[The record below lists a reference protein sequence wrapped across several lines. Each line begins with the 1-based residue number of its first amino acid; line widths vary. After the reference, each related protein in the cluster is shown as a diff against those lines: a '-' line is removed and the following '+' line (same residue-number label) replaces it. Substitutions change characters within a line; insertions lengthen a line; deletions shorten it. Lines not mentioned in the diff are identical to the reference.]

1 VVKPEEAA
9 PMSKSK
15 RRQELFSKILIQF
28 FLMAATAVIIVPLYW
43 VFKTSLTGENL
54 YTYPPSFFPVN
65 LHLFSFV
72 DVFYWI
78 PFARFAINSIIVSGI
93 VVAANLLFNSMAA
106 MALTYDFKLKSIVII
121 MYLSSM
127 MIPFQTAIIPAF
139 LLTRELGL
147 LNSHLGLAMP
157 LLATIVNIF
166 VFKSSF
172 DAVPK
177 SIIDSSRIDGLSEW
191 RILDKIYLPLAGPAI
206 ATNIILAF
214 VWSWNNFIWPLI
226 IVRDEAMQTLPLAL
240 SRFLSYFED
249 TSGQL
254 YAFVVLVAIPVILVF
269 LANQKRFVNGILAG
283 AVKG

>member
-1 VVKPEEAA
+1 
-9 PMSKSK
+9 MSKSK
-15 RRQELFSKILIQF
+15 SRQELVGKILAQVVLI
-28 FLMAATAVIIVPLYW
+28 AATAVIIVPLYW

-54 YTYPPSFFPVN
+54 YSYPPSPFPVN
-65 LHLFSFV
+65 PHLFNFV

-78 PFARFAINSIIVSGI
+78 PFARFALNSVIVSGI
-93 VVAANLLFNSMAA
+93 VVFANLLFNSMAA
-106 MALTYDFKLKSIVII
+106 MALTYDFKLKSIVIT

-177 SIIDSSRIDGLSEW
+177 SIIDSSRIDGLNEW

-226 IVRDEAMQTLPLAL
+226 IVRDEEMQTLPLAL

-269 LANQKRFVNGILAG
+269 LANQKSFVKGILAG

>member
-1 VVKPEEAA
+1 
-9 PMSKSK
+9 
-15 RRQELFSKILIQF
+15 
-28 FLMAATAVIIVPLYW
+28 LYW
-43 VFKTSLTGENL
+43 VLKTSLTGENL
-54 YTYPPSFFPVN
+54 YSYPPSVFPVSP
-65 LHLFSFV
+65 HLFNYV
-72 DVFYWI
+72 DVFFWI
-78 PFARFAINSIIVSGI
+78 PFARFALNSVIVSGI
-93 VVAANLLFNSMAA
+93 VVAANLVFNSMAA
-106 MALTYDFKLKSIVII
+106 MALTYDFKLKGTVIA
-121 MYLSSM
+121 MYLGSM

-139 LLTRELGL
+139 LLTRDLGL
-147 LNSHLGLAMP
+147 LNTHLGLAMP

-177 SIIDSSRIDGLSEW
+177 SIIDSTRIDGLSEW
-191 RILDKIYLPLAGPAI
+191 RLLDQIYLPLAGPAI

-254 YAFVVLVAIPVILVF
+254 YAFVVLVAIPVILIF
-269 LANQKRFVNGILAG
+269 LANQKRFVKGVLAG

>member
-1 VVKPEEAA
+1 
-9 PMSKSK
+9 MSKSK
-15 RRQELFSKILIQF
+15 SRQELVGKILAQVVLI
-28 FLMAATAVIIVPLYW
+28 AATAVIIVPLYW

-54 YTYPPSFFPVN
+54 YSYPPSPFPVN
-65 LHLFSFV
+65 PHLFNFV

-78 PFARFAINSIIVSGI
+78 PFARFALNSVIVSGI
-93 VVAANLLFNSMAA
+93 VVFANLLFNSMAA
-106 MALTYDFKLKSIVII
+106 MALTYDFKLKSIVIT

-226 IVRDEAMQTLPLAL
+226 IVRDEEMQTLPLAL

-269 LANQKRFVNGILAG
+269 LANQKRFVKGILAG

>member
-1 VVKPEEAA
+1 
-9 PMSKSK
+9 MSKSK
-15 RRQELFSKILIQF
+15 SSQELVGKILAQVVLI
-28 FLMAATAVIIVPLYW
+28 AATAVIIIPLYW
-43 VFKTSLTGENL
+43 VLKTSLTGENL
-54 YTYPPSFFPVN
+54 FTYPPSTFPVDP
-65 LHLFSFV
+65 HLFNFV

-78 PFARFAINSIIVSGI
+78 PFGRFAINSVIVSGI
-93 VVAANLLFNSMAA
+93 VVAANLVFNSMAA
-106 MALTYDFKLKSIVII
+106 MALTYDFKLKSVVIT

-191 RILDKIYLPLAGPAI
+191 RILDQIYLPLAGPAI
-206 ATNIILAF
+206 ATNVILAF

-269 LANQKRFVNGILAG
+269 LSNQKRFVKGILAG

>member
-1 VVKPEEAA
+1 
-9 PMSKSK
+9 M
-15 RRQELFSKILIQF
+15 
-28 FLMAATAVIIVPLYW
+28 IIVPLYW
-43 VFKTSLTGENL
+43 VLKTSLTGENL
-54 YTYPPSFFPVN
+54 FNYPPSPIPVDP
-65 LHLFSFV
+65 HLFNFV

-78 PFARFAINSIIVSGI
+78 PFARFAVNSIVVSGI
-93 VVAANLLFNSMAA
+93 VIVSNLVFNSMAA
-106 MALTYDFKLKSIVII
+106 MALTYKFRLKGIVIA

-139 LLTRELGL
+139 LLTREIGL
-147 LNSHLGLAMP
+147 LNSHLGLALP
-157 LLATIVNIF
+157 LMATIVNIF
-166 VFKSSF
+166 VFKGSF

-177 SIIDSSRIDGLSEW
+177 SLIDSARIDGVNEW
-191 RILDKIYLPLAGPAI
+191 RLLDRLYLPLAGPAI

-226 IVRDEAMQTLPLAL
+226 IIQDEAMQTLPLAL

-254 YAFVVLVAIPVILVF
+254 YAFVVLVSIPVILVF
-269 LANQKRFVNGILAG
+269 LANQRRFVSGILAG

>member
-1 VVKPEEAA
+1 
-9 PMSKSK
+9 MSKSK
-15 RRQELFSKILIQF
+15 SKQELLQTVLTQILLIAAATVILI
-28 FLMAATAVIIVPLYW
+28 PLYW
-43 VFKTSLTGENL
+43 VLKTSLTGENL
-54 YTYPPSFFPVN
+54 YSYPPSVFPVAP
-65 LHLFSFV
+65 HLFNYV
-72 DVFYWI
+72 DVFFWI
-78 PFARFAINSIIVSGI
+78 PFARFALNSVVVSGI
-93 VVAANLLFNSMAA
+93 VVAANLVFNSMAA
-106 MALTYDFKLKSIVII
+106 MALTYDFKLKGTVIA
-121 MYLSSM
+121 MYLGSM

-139 LLTRELGL
+139 LLTRDLGL
-147 LNSHLGLAMP
+147 LNTHLGLAMP

-177 SIIDSSRIDGLSEW
+177 SIIDSTRIDGLSEW
-191 RILDKIYLPLAGPAI
+191 RLLDQIYLPLAGPAI

-254 YAFVVLVAIPVILVF
+254 YAFVVLVAIPVILIF
-269 LANQKRFVNGILAG
+269 LANQKRFVKGILAG

>member
-1 VVKPEEAA
+1 
-9 PMSKSK
+9 MSKSK

>member
-1 VVKPEEAA
+1 
-9 PMSKSK
+9 MSKGK
-15 RRQELFSKILIQF
+15 TKQETLQRILTQILLIAAATVILI
-28 FLMAATAVIIVPLYW
+28 PLYW
-43 VFKTSLTGENL
+43 VLKTSLTGENL
-54 YTYPPSFFPVN
+54 YSYPPSVFPVSP
-65 LHLFSFV
+65 HLFNYV
-72 DVFYWI
+72 DVFFWI
-78 PFARFAINSIIVSGI
+78 PFARFALNSVIVSGI
-93 VVAANLLFNSMAA
+93 VVAANLIFNSMAA
-106 MALTYDFKLKSIVII
+106 MALTYDFKLKGTVIA
-121 MYLSSM
+121 MYLGSM

-139 LLTRELGL
+139 LLTRDLGL
-147 LNSHLGLAMP
+147 LNTHLGLAMP

-177 SIIDSSRIDGLSEW
+177 SIIDSTRIDGLSEW
-191 RILDKIYLPLAGPAI
+191 RLLDQIYLPLAGPAI

-254 YAFVVLVAIPVILVF
+254 YAFVVLVAIPVILIF
-269 LANQKRFVNGILAG
+269 LANQKRFVKGILAG

>member
-1 VVKPEEAA
+1 
-9 PMSKSK
+9 MSKSQTK
-15 RRQELFSKILIQF
+15 QELLRTFLTQILLIAAATVILI
-28 FLMAATAVIIVPLYW
+28 PLYW
-43 VFKTSLTGENL
+43 VLKTSLTGENL
-54 YTYPPSFFPVN
+54 YSYPPSVFPVDP
-65 LHLFSFV
+65 HLFNYV
-72 DVFYWI
+72 DVFFWI
-78 PFARFAINSIIVSGI
+78 PFARFALNSVIVSGI
-93 VVAANLLFNSMAA
+93 VVAANLVFNSMAA
-106 MALTYDFKLKSIVII
+106 MALTYDFKLKGTVIA
-121 MYLSSM
+121 MYLGSM

-139 LLTRELGL
+139 LLTRDLGL
-147 LNSHLGLAMP
+147 LNTHLGLAMP

-177 SIIDSSRIDGLSEW
+177 SIIDSTRIDGLNEW
-191 RILDKIYLPLAGPAI
+191 RLLDQIYLPLAGPAI

-254 YAFVVLVAIPVILVF
+254 YAFVVLVAIPVILIF
-269 LANQKRFVNGILAG
+269 LANQKRFVKGVLAG